1 MITDNFFDMA
11 IIKKSGQRRRLH
23 STMVIDDNG
32 GEYVVYLVVPGME
45 RADFSISIDKSKLI
59 VKAAKKQSLHSFF
72 GDNKAVNL
80 SESIDLPADADTLLT
95 AALYRNGEVQV
106 HIPKGITS
114 GPVTSPM
121 TEVYLY

>member
-1 MITDNFFDMA
+1 MITENFFDMA

-32 GEYVVYLVVPGME
+32 AEYVVYLVVPGME

-80 SESIDLPADADTLLT
+80 SESIDLPEDADTLLT

>member
-80 SESIDLPADADTLLT
+80 SESIDLPEDADTLLT